1 MLASSCAPQRLP
13 ALRCL
18 HARSM
23 SSKAKKARRPQPKNT
38 TPKSTQP
45 IQPTYSAETLS
56 HTSLPS
62 AKMRALVAL
71 YHQSETWITPE
82 TLLARID
89 HTFVTSKS
97 QNTPETTGPHWE
109 RTITYEE
116 IEKAKRV
123 ILNAPKMSKWDLTA
137 GAPLNVRYES
147 NAGNSWS
154 NNRAMRERKV
164 IEALYGVVTTQEK
177 MLPGLEVVKESEGWI
192 KKANEADK

>member
-1 MLASSCAPQRLP
+1 MLPSSRIPQRLSS
-13 ALRCL
+13 LCCL
-18 HARSM
+18 HARGM
-23 SSKAKKARRPQPKNT
+23 ASKAKNTRRRQ
-38 TPKSTQP
+38 STQP
-45 IQPTYSAETLS
+45 TQPTYSTETLS

-82 TLLARID
+82 NLLARID
-89 HTFVTSKS
+89 HTFVISKS

-109 RTITYEE
+109 RSITYDE

-137 GAPLNVRYES
+137 GDPLNVRYES

-154 NNRAMRERKV
+154 NNRATRERKV

-192 KKANEADK
+192 KKANESDK